1 MSVLSVSRPP
11 DKEAA
16 LDTFNLFLI
25 IIVVIIMI
33 VVTVTI
39 ALSAFCQESTGMALI
54 HWAHSQAAMKTRKER
69 NSKRCNDPLISN
81 YFYLKVS
88 EAETLRPKPRCY
100 KLSRKSALFWSLK
113 GVWQHPS
120 LFITLHQVIFLSLE
134 PTQLHKY
141 YILYSKQ
148 SHPPSPLQ
156 FHN

>member
-54 HWAHSQAAMKTRKER
+54 HWAHTQAAMKTRKGR
-69 NSKRCNDPLISN
+69 KSKRCNDPQISN
-81 YFYLKVS
+81 YFYLKVWVGD
-88 EAETLRPKPRCY
+88 LFR
-100 KLSRKSALFWSLK
+100 KLIFSLN
-113 GVWQHPS
+113 QA
-120 LFITLHQVIFLSLE
+120 
-134 PTQLHKY
+134 
-141 YILYSKQ
+141 
-148 SHPPSPLQ
+148 
-156 FHN
+156 

>member
-1 MSVLSVSRPP
+1 MMIISVRSSGKYAGSVMAVEVVKERTIETRQDVSFIRQPPP

-54 HWAHSQAAMKTRKER
+54 NWAHAQAAMKTRKER
-69 NSKRCNDPLISN
+69 NSIPCNDPLITN

-100 KLSRKSALFWSLK
+100 KLSRKSVLF
-113 GVWQHPS
+113 
-120 LFITLHQVIFLSLE
+120 
-134 PTQLHKY
+134 
-141 YILYSKQ
+141 
-148 SHPPSPLQ
+148 
-156 FHN
+156 

>member
-69 NSKRCNDPLISN
+69 NSKRCNDPLITN

-100 KLSRKSALFWSLK
+100 KLSRKSALF
-113 GVWQHPS
+113 
-120 LFITLHQVIFLSLE
+120 
-134 PTQLHKY
+134 
-141 YILYSKQ
+141 
-148 SHPPSPLQ
+148 
-156 FHN
+156 